1 MNKQQ
6 FLDLGLTDEQATKAE
21 AESKKELESYIPKTR
36 FDEVNEAKK
45 QLDKDIKARD
55 TQIEDIKKNA
65 GDNEELKKQI
75 ETLQTENKT
84 TKEKYEADLKDLQIS
99 NAIKLAIADKAQD
112 ADLVSGLFD
121 KSKLI
126 LGDDGKITGLDEQLK
141 SLQESKAFLFK
152 TGKTETNYNPAGG
165 KQNKGSNP
173 FAKETFNLTE
183 QGKLL
188 KENPAQAKELA
199 NSAGVTL
206 NI

>member
-65 GDNEELKKQI
+65 GDNEGLKKQI

-84 TKEKYEADLKDLQIS
+84 TKEKYQQELKDLQIS

-165 KQNKGSNP
+165 KENKGSNP

-199 NSAGVTL
+199 SSAGVTL